1 MMLDIYIGLY
11 RVGESGH
18 GETIRFYRGAEH
30 SWCMAKKEDRVYT
43 TTAFRQNGVSRSV
56 RSTIPEAVAVL
67 LGVENG
73 TTVEW
78 RVDGETRRVW
88 VRAAKK

>member
-1 MMLDIYIGLY
+1 
-11 RVGESGH
+11 
-18 GETIRFYRGAEH
+18 
-30 SWCMAKKEDRVYT
+30 MAKKEDRVYT
-43 TTAFRQNGVSRSV
+43 TTAFRQNDVSRSV
-56 RSTIPEAVAVL
+56 RSTIPEPIAVL
-67 LGVENG
+67 LGIENG